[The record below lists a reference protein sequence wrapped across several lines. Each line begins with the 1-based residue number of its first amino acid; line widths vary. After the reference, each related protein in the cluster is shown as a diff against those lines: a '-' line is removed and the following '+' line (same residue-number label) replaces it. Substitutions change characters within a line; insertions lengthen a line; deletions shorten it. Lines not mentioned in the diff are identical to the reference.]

1 MKRKFAF
8 ACAAVGAI
16 VFAKCGAA
24 ADLYVIAHPTTAIAA
39 DDVKDVYVGE
49 KQFGGNVKL
58 VPTDNPAAKAL
69 FLERVLRM
77 DDGRHNTVWIKK
89 GFRDGILAPAQ
100 KSGDSAVIEFVRST
114 PGAVGYVT
122 SAPASVTIVQ
132 KY

>member
-1 MKRKFAF
+1 MTRRLAF

-16 VFAKCGAA
+16 MFTQCGAA
-24 ADLYVIAHPTTAIAA
+24 ADLYVIAHPSTVIAA

-49 KQFGGNVKL
+49 KQFAGNVKL
-58 VPTDNPAAKAL
+58 VPTDNPVAQAL
-69 FLERVLRM
+69 FLDRVLRM
-77 DDGRHNTVWIKK
+77 DGGRYNTVWIKK

-100 KSGDSAVIEFVRST
+100 KSSDSAVIEFVRST

-122 SAPASVTIVQ
+122 SPPASVTIVQ